1 MECTFFLKRFF
12 IGLILLGK
20 NCPYSEFSGPFF
32 PAFGL
37 NAEIYS
43 VNLQVQYEYGKIR
56 TRKNFVSMKK
66 IDSLKKL
73 DQVLIIR
80 CKNHALQIKTLLT
93 PGQMWQPVVVWKHF
107 VISGILSKKK
117 IPCSFRDGKN
127 IYLHISIRLDL
138 FTKWCVDAN
147 VLLKCGCYQN
157 VTNM

>member
-12 IGLILLGK
+12 IGLILMGK

-93 PGQMWQPVVVWKHF
+93 PGQMWQPVVFWKHF
-107 VISGILSKKK
+107 VIFGILSKKK
-117 IPCSFRDGKN
+117 KFHAVLDTVK
-127 IYLHISIRLDL
+127 IYIFISQFGWTFL
-138 FTKWCVDAN
+138 
-147 VLLKCGCYQN
+147 QN
-157 VTNM
+157 DV

>member
-1 MECTFFLKRFF
+1 M
-12 IGLILLGK
+12 GK
-20 NCPYSEFSGPFF
+20 NCPYSEFFGPLF

-117 IPCSFRDGKN
+117 FHAVLETVK
-127 IYLHISIRLDL
+127 IYIFISQFGWTFL
-138 FTKWCVDAN
+138 
-147 VLLKCGCYQN
+147 QN
-157 VTNM
+157 DV

>member
-1 MECTFFLKRFF
+1 M
-12 IGLILLGK
+12 GK

-93 PGQMWQPVVVWKHF
+93 PGQMWQPVVFWKHF
-107 VISGILSKKK
+107 VIFGILSKKK
-117 IPCSFRDGKN
+117 FHAVLDTVKYISS
-127 IYLHISIRLDL
+127 YLNSVGPFYKMMCR
-138 FTKWCVDAN
+138 C
-147 VLLKCGCYQN
+147 
-157 VTNM
+157 

>member
-12 IGLILLGK
+12 IGLILMGK

-56 TRKNFVSMKK
+56 TRINFVSMKK

-73 DQVLIIR
+73 DQVLITR
-80 CKNHALQIKTLLT
+80 CKNHALQIKTLLR
-93 PGQMWQPVVVWKHF
+93 PGQMWQPVVFWKHF
-107 VISGILSKKK
+107 VIFGILSKKK
-117 IPCSFRDGKN
+117 FHAVLETVK
-127 IYLHISIRLDL
+127 IYIFISQFGWTFL
-138 FTKWCVDAN
+138 
-147 VLLKCGCYQN
+147 QN
-157 VTNM
+157 DV

>member
-1 MECTFFLKRFF
+1 M
-12 IGLILLGK
+12 GK
-20 NCPYSEFSGPFF
+20 NCPYSEFFGPLF

-93 PGQMWQPVVVWKHF
+93 PGQMWQPVVFWKHF
-107 VISGILSKKK
+107 VIFGILSKKK
-117 IPCSFRDGKN
+117 FHAVLDTVKYISS
-127 IYLHISIRLDL
+127 YLNSVGPFYKMMCR
-138 FTKWCVDAN
+138 C
-147 VLLKCGCYQN
+147 
-157 VTNM
+157 

>member
-1 MECTFFLKRFF
+1 M
-12 IGLILLGK
+12 GK

-56 TRKNFVSMKK
+56 TRKNFVSLKK

-93 PGQMWQPVVVWKHF
+93 PGQMWQPVVFWKHF
-107 VISGILSKKK
+107 VIFGILSKKK
-117 IPCSFRDGKN
+117 FHAVLDTVKYISS
-127 IYLHISIRLDL
+127 YLNSVGPFYKMMCR
-138 FTKWCVDAN
+138 C
-147 VLLKCGCYQN
+147 
-157 VTNM
+157 